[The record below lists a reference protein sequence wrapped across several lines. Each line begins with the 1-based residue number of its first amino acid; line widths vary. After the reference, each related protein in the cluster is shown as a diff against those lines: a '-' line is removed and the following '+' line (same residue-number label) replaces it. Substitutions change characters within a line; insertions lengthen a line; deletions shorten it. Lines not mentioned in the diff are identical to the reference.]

1 MEVQL
6 PEDEERSDK
15 APYLRAQP
23 VSLGSVVKY
32 ILEASGALA
41 IRAHLEPAQDSRP
54 EQDNEW
60 VWQDAKAR
68 CRGGGHARG
77 SEQLRDRR
85 ERAVPLA
92 GRVAGARLLQICT
105 DRHAW
110 FSRAPLADRS
120 AEPAE
125 PKEVQTLLRCKG
137 LQRFCMAQ
145 PLTCAM
151 YALQLS
157 PHAPKEHHLRR
168 EQPAHSTPAAESAPE
183 S

>member
-1 MEVQL
+1 VEVQL

-110 FSRAPLADRS
+110 FFKSATGGSVSRACRA
-120 AEPAE
+120 
-125 PKEVQTLLRCKG
+125 
-137 LQRFCMAQ
+137 
-145 PLTCAM
+145 
-151 YALQLS
+151 
-157 PHAPKEHHLRR
+157 
-168 EQPAHSTPAAESAPE
+168 
-183 S
+183 